1 MFPRRESDSSN
12 WGGKRPGSGRK
23 RFLTGLVRRS
33 FVLERKQLEVI
44 RRWQTDHALKN
55 LSAAL
60 RSMIDQRGRDADEDV

>member
-1 MFPRRESDSSN
+1 
-12 WGGKRPGSGRK
+12 
-23 RFLTGLVRRS
+23 
-33 FVLERKQLEVI
+33 LERKQLEVI